1 VTKRH
6 DSASGLRGAAARTV
20 ASGFQARAEPLSV
33 DEVGERLLAVDLDH
47 RQQLAVAPFELD
59 VAADVDDLEVEP
71 DVVANTLDNLER
83 TLAEAAVSRVVDRDA
98 SYG

>member
-1 VTKRH
+1 V
-6 DSASGLRGAAARTV
+6 GTV
-20 ASGFQARAEPLSV
+20 ASGFEPRAQRLPV